1 MNALSVL
8 FPGGER
14 FFITSV
20 QNFQRNLKDSELKN
34 SLKIFC
40 GQESIHGQQYE
51 KFNDWL
57 AQMGY
62 PVKRWEH
69 LFEKQLHWRAQFYGK
84 QLCLAITAAL
94 EHVTAVLGSAV
105 LSCPILQEA
114 FHKDV
119 RPLVMWHAIEEVEHK
134 AVAFDVMCV
143 INSNYIF
150 RVVGFLIA
158 LLELSLSFSLLLLA
172 FLRHDQEI
180 LNIRSLF
187 RLIYLGASSGVM
199 TKTIWPLIQYLR
211 PNFHPWQSDDSHLIE
226 KFDGELKQFLTQ

>member
-14 FFITSV
+14 FFITST

-40 GQESIHGQQYE
+40 GQESIHGKQYE
-51 KFNDWL
+51 KFNAWL

-62 PVKRWEH
+62 PVKRWEYH
-69 LFEKQLHWRAQFYGK
+69 FEKLLHWRAQFYGK

-105 LSCPILQEA
+105 LSCPTLQEA
-114 FHKDV
+114 FHNDV
-119 RPLVMWHAIEEVEHK
+119 RPLVIWHAVEEVEHK

-143 INSNYIF
+143 INSNYIL

-158 LLELSLSFSLLLLA
+158 LLELSINFSLLLLA
-172 FLRHDQEI
+172 FLRHDQETF
-180 LNIRSLF
+180 NVRSLF
-187 RLIYLGASSGVM
+187 RLIYLGASSGFM
-199 TKTIWPLIQYLR
+199 TKTIWHLIQYLR

-226 KFDGELKQFLTQ
+226 KFDDEIKQFLTQ